1 MSSVAR
7 PRPVENIPGYRDHRS
22 GDRDRLSDERDQL
35 IGISPESVIAIV
47 RNLDRHGPELVIGM
61 RPER

>member
-1 MSSVAR
+1 
-7 PRPVENIPGYRDHRS
+7 VENIPGYRDHRS